1 MHVMVTDL
9 VDDLNAT
16 RQEGIAHNG
25 TMSNVELVEH
35 QNMDTTEGQVT
46 SSMVEIMKEPICVKA
61 TVDSTH
67 VIHVMENSDSV
78 DGSGHA
84 CAMNQLPSEVVLNP
98 KQGKWQRKQPHQ
110 QGCTMDG

>member
-1 MHVMVTDL
+1 
-9 VDDLNAT
+9 
-16 RQEGIAHNG
+16 
-25 TMSNVELVEH
+25 
-35 QNMDTTEGQVT
+35 MDTTEGQVT

-84 CAMNQLPSEVVLNP
+84 CTVNQLPSEVVLNP
-98 KQGKWQRKQPHQ
+98 KQGTWQRKQPHQ
-110 QGCTMDG
+110 GRMDTGWVNDCKPVGTKRKGKKTFLASDFGHGKNKNWRWK